1 MRHYI
6 DLNTD
11 QLMRL
16 YALLYDRRDMQDI
29 VDKLRNH
36 MEIVRQRERRV
47 PNRYTNNTKE
57 K

>member
-6 DLNTD
+6 DLDTD

-29 VDKLRNH
+29 VEKLRNH
-36 MEIVRQRERRV
+36 MEIVRQKERRV
-47 PNRYTNNTKE
+47 PNGYTSNTKE

>member
-6 DLNTD
+6 DLDTD

-16 YALLYDRRDMQDI
+16 YALLYDKKDMQDI

-47 PNRYTNNTKE
+47 PNGYTK
-57 K
+57 

>member
-6 DLNTD
+6 DLDTD

-29 VDKLRNH
+29 IEKLRNH

>member
-6 DLNTD
+6 DLDTD

-16 YALLYDRRDMQDI
+16 YTLLYDRRDMQDI
-29 VDKLRNH
+29 IKKLRNH

-47 PNRYTNNTKE
+47 PNGYTSNTKE

>member
-6 DLNTD
+6 DLDTET
-11 QLMRL
+11 LMKL

-29 VDKLRNH
+29 VEKLRNH

>member
-6 DLNTD
+6 DLDTD

-29 VDKLRNH
+29 VEKLRNH

-47 PNRYTNNTKE
+47 PNGYTNNTKE

>member
-6 DLNTD
+6 DLDTD

-29 VDKLRNH
+29 VEKLRNH

-47 PNRYTNNTKE
+47 PNQYTDNTKE